1 MKSLYLIRHAKAMP
15 STPMM
20 TDRDR
25 SLDEHGERDAKK
37 LGKRLHHDKLHVD
50 LMISSPARRALA
62 TARII
67 AHKLVQDE
75 NTIVIDDRIYASDV
89 DTLMRIIG
97 ETNPEVDS
105 LMIFGHNPE
114 FSMLAQRLCE
124 EIDSMPTCALARF
137 RFDVDSW
144 SDITGATP
152 VDAYLEAP

>member
-15 STPMM
+15 AAPMM

-25 SLDEHGERDAKK
+25 PLDEQGERDAKK
-37 LGKRLHHDKLHVD
+37 LGRRLHHDKLHVD
-50 LMISSPARRALA
+50 LMISSPARRALS

-75 NTIVIDDRIYASDV
+75 NRIVIDDRIYASDV
-89 DTLMRIIG
+89 DTLMQIIG

-105 LMIFGHNPE
+105 LMLFGHNPE
-114 FSMLAQRLCE
+114 LSALAHRLCE
-124 EIDSMPTCALARF
+124 EIDDMPTCALARF
-137 RFDVDSW
+137 RFDVLAW
-144 SDITGATP
+144 SAIDGVTP

>member
-15 STPMM
+15 AAPMM

-25 SLDEHGERDAKK
+25 PLDEHGERDAIK
-37 LGKRLHHDKLHVD
+37 LCRRFHHDKLHVD
-50 LMISSPARRALA
+50 LMISSPARRALT

-75 NTIVIDDRIYASDV
+75 NRIVIDDRIYASDV

-97 ETNPEVDS
+97 ETDPEIDS
-105 LMIFGHNPE
+105 LMLFGHNPE
-114 FSMLAQRLCE
+114 LSELSARLCD
-124 EIDSMPTCALARF
+124 EIDNMPTCALARF
-137 RFDVDSW
+137 RFDVKAW
-144 SDITGATP
+144 GDIEGSTP

>member
-1 MKSLYLIRHAKAMP
+1 MKSLYLIRHAKA
-15 STPMM
+15 TPAAPLM

-25 SLDEHGERDAKK
+25 PLDEQGEHDARK

-50 LMISSPARRALA
+50 LMVSSPARRALA

-67 AHKLVQDE
+67 ARKLVQDE
-75 NTIVIDDRIYASDV
+75 NRIVIDDRIYASDV

-97 ETNPEVDS
+97 ETNPAVDS
-105 LMIFGHNPE
+105 LMLFGHNPE
-114 FSMLAQRLCE
+114 FSSLARRLCE
-124 EIDSMPTCALARF
+124 EIDDMPTCSLARF